1 MDLSRSNIYLS
12 CLFVVELSSMTI
24 KPETQKRLEDFIKR
38 VDYVRSLS
46 YLEGKEKIVGFKV
59 NRMEDKLQ
67 ADFYQ
72 PSDEKRDALLFNIR
86 LFIQDKDDI
95 SLRRLVELYDDPGI
109 SNQWKKEHEHYRK
122 ELNERLDRV
131 AVEGKK
137 EKITH
142 RDVLYMFL
150 YGKFGHR
157 DEDDNSY
164 KLYQKWVT
172 DENVFKILHNTFHT
186 ILIWILAVVINIS
199 AASREELQRHG
210 ITISSS

>member
-1 MDLSRSNIYLS
+1 
-12 CLFVVELSSMTI
+12 MTI
-24 KPETQKRLEDFIKR
+24 KPETQKRLEDFVRR

-46 YLEGKEKIVGFKV
+46 YLEGKDKIVGFELKKV
-59 NRMEDKLQ
+59 GCKWQ

-95 SLRRLVELYDDPGI
+95 SLRRLVELYDDPGM
-109 SNQWKKEHEHYRK
+109 SDQWKKEHEYYRK

-131 AVEGKK
+131 AAEGKK
-137 EKITH
+137 GKITH

-157 DEDDNSY
+157 DEDDKSY
-164 KLYQKWVT
+164 KMYQKWVT
-172 DENVFKILHNTFHT
+172 DNTEFEIMHNTFHA
-186 ILIWILAVVINIS
+186 ILVWILAVVINIS
-199 AASREELQRHG
+199 VASREELQRHG